1 MSKNKVTLEVV
12 RKAIIDGSHGM
23 SAEAANMSDEEFL
36 QAELDANLE
45 MDSLDIVEMTME
57 IERRLGISIAEEM
70 FSAAIQK
77 PMTVA
82 DYIEGCNKFASE
94 LR

>member
-1 MSKNKVTLEVV
+1 MGKNKVTLEVV
-12 RKAIIDGSHGM
+12 REAIIDGSRGMSDETEKM
-23 SAEAANMSDEEFL
+23 SAEELL
-36 QAELDANLE
+36 QAELIADLE

-57 IERRLGISIAEEM
+57 IERRLNISIAEEM

-77 PMTVA
+77 PITVA

-94 LR
+94 LK